1 MKKILIKAYLI
12 VAVLLLFPNIFTL
25 NVSADMISKQILDD
39 EKVIIDIDINQCFAT
54 DSIIIV
60 LKSEY
65 SQYRGLPEKVSKK
78 LYNIGEIISLED
90 LSEVPSRILI
100 DENTLD
106 LSNSETA
113 NYLSKIKFMQ
123 IIKAVLNSESKEEV
137 LRVISQVEQLREVCY
152 VGPNYNHKPDS
163 ITPNDPLF

>member
-78 LYNIGEIISLED
+78 IIQHWGNNFARRLVRS
-90 LSEVPSRILI
+90 SE
-100 DENTLD
+100 
-106 LSNSETA
+106 
-113 NYLSKIKFMQ
+113 
-123 IIKAVLNSESKEEV
+123 
-137 LRVISQVEQLREVCY
+137 
-152 VGPNYNHKPDS
+152 
-163 ITPNDPLF
+163 